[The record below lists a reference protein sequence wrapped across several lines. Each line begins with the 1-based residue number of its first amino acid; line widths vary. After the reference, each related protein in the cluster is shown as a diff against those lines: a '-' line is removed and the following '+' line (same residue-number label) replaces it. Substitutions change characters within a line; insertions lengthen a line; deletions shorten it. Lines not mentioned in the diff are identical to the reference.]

1 MRLTHPFETL
11 PLNQLHNPAKP
22 GLPVERQGVKL
33 FSNAVVKELY
43 DPRHPSTL
51 LHFCN
56 IHKGELRGAD
66 QPIRSATP
74 TEAHEAAI
82 HLGAPSPGCVT
93 LAQMWREFDWAEF
106 LPARAGGLR
115 PLSPRFCE
123 QRSEGHVGWVG
134 LPALAR
140 EILTYFAKNSVGA
153 VVLCRRKSA
162 SV

>member
-1 MRLTHPFETL
+1 MLNMRLTHPFETL

-33 FSNAVVKELY
+33 FSNAVIKELY

-93 LAQMWREFDWAEF
+93 LAQMWREFDWAKF
-106 LPARAGGLR
+106 LPARAGRIR
-115 PLSPRFCE
+115 PLSPTFCE
-123 QRSEGHVGWVG
+123 QRS
-134 LPALAR
+134 
-140 EILTYFAKNSVGA
+140 
-153 VVLCRRKSA
+153 
-162 SV
+162 